1 MPMLLVRQREGH
13 PACKNWVVRYWCG
26 YLSRARCKC
35 SSWCQCHP
43 IICCSSKIQNGL
55 SSWCR
60 LTKVVLEKRPLYG
73 CCVVSTKFV
82 EEIYFSST
90 WSRLDQPLAFYRTSW
105 WHASRMYWAC
115 QWSHPQ
121 PVGGH
126 QQLPADSHTAVLST
140 RPAQSLHL
148 LHSHWE
154 MSSLY
159 TARHSTVLYF
169 ECLIISSAN
178 QQSWSFIQKTWVSQY
193 QKISITDDLADL
205 ETVKVTASRKSR
217 SQQAICLKTR

>member
-1 MPMLLVRQREGH
+1 MSQAVHDALSIDRKFKVNYMRAHTSVP
-13 PACKNWVVRYWCG
+13 RY
-26 YLSRARCKC
+26 LT
-35 SSWCQCHP
+35 
-43 IICCSSKIQNGL
+43 
-55 SSWCR
+55 SWCR

-73 CCVVSTKFV
+73 CSVVRTKFV

-105 WHASRMYWAC
+105 WHASRTYWAC
-115 QWSHPQ
+115 QRSHPQ
-121 PVGGH
+121 SVGGH

-140 RPAQSLHL
+140 PPAQSLHL

-169 ECLIISSAN
+169 EYLIISSAN
-178 QQSWSFIQKTWVSQY
+178 QQSRSFIQKTWVS
-193 QKISITDDLADL
+193 
-205 ETVKVTASRKSR
+205 
-217 SQQAICLKTR
+217 